1 MESVIYDSIDSSALH
16 CIELLFRHL
25 LYTNGTCHF
34 SIYVLFPFVPTH
46 FVRISTTQEGQ
57 QTFSDFMF
65 FEIECR
71 KVASRSKSPL
81 VTCPGY

>member
-1 MESVIYDSIDSSALH
+1 MGESVIYDSIDSSALQ

-57 QTFSDFMF
+57 QTFSDNVLCFL
-65 FEIECR
+65 
-71 KVASRSKSPL
+71 KLNAVKSQAEARL
-81 VTCPGY
+81 D